1 MAGARPERSCV
12 GCRGRAPKAD
22 LLRVARTP
30 SGLRVDALGTAP
42 GRGAYV
48 HPDRACV
55 DAAMRRGA
63 LVSALR
69 VGLAEEELARLRTD
83 IEEALPA
90 T

>member
-1 MAGARPERSCV
+1 MAHEPERSCV

-22 LLRVARTP
+22 LLRVVRTP
-30 SGLRVDALGTAP
+30 SGVRADPLGTAP

-48 HPDRACV
+48 HRDRTCV
-55 DAAMRRGA
+55 TAALRQGA
-63 LVSALR
+63 LVRALR
-69 VGLAEEELARLRTD
+69 VGLAEEELARLRND

>member
-1 MAGARPERSCV
+1 
-12 GCRGRAPKAD
+12 

-30 SGLRVDALGTAP
+30 SGLRVDALG
-42 GRGAYV
+42 
-48 HPDRACV
+48 PDRACV